1 MSPESSELSFIEQA
15 RRAQIIEATV
25 ATIAEEGLAK
35 ASFAKIAARAKIS
48 PGLIT
53 YHFDTRDQLIAAVAE
68 SVHAAAD
75 QAMSGGAGEPRGYL
89 DAVSRMVTGFVTFC
103 AVKPEQM
110 IALRQISGQ
119 TTADD
124 PRKRRRAELGE
135 LTQFIT
141 DGQQHGEFAALDPEL
156 SAALF
161 WSALTLVPEQVMRRP
176 EAVEQIGR
184 DLTLLLAR
192 GLARPGSRELRR
204 LERAIG

>member
-1 MSPESSELSFIEQA
+1 MSPESSEPSFIEQA

-25 ATIAEEGLAK
+25 ATIAEQGLAK

-53 YHFDTRDQLIAAVAE
+53 YHFDTRDRLIAAVAE
-68 SVHAAAD
+68 SVHAEAD
-75 QAMSGGAGEPRGYL
+75 RAMSGGPGEPRGYL
-89 DAVSRMVTGFVTFC
+89 DAVRRMVTGFVTFC
-103 AVKPEQM
+103 AAKPEQM

-119 TTADD
+119 ITAD
-124 PRKRRRAELGE
+124 PRERRRAELGE

-141 DGQQHGEFAALDPEL
+141 DGQQHGEFGTVDPEL
-156 SAALF
+156 SAAVF
-161 WSALTLVPEQVMRRP
+161 WSVLTLVPEQVMRRP

-184 DLTLLLAR
+184 DLTLLLVR